1 MIISRTPFRI
11 SFFGGGTDYPS
22 WYLRHGGAVLAT
34 TINKYCYISCRYLP
48 PFFDHRHRIA
58 YSRIETPDGLDEI
71 LHPSVREVLRH
82 LDIQRGVAI
91 SHDGDLPARGGVGSS
106 SAFTVG
112 LLNALYALKGRI
124 PSRHDLATESIWLE
138 QERLKETVGSQDQV
152 LAAYGGF
159 NHVQFHPSGQFT
171 VRPMTVTPSWLD
183 ALNSR
188 LMLFFTGIKRTASN
202 IADSYAHAVDRNE
215 THLRTLM
222 QLTDAGVAALGGHD
236 LSQFGRLLHEAW
248 QAKRSLSPMVSN
260 PEIEEI
266 YEEARRLG
274 ATGGKVIGAGGGGFI
289 LLYVEPENQ
298 KRIRERFSKLIHVPF
313 RFEHGGSSI
322 IFYDPETDYSNED
335 DARGAARLLPFREAL
350 TPDGVTARDLDGP
363 AIYDANA

>member
-11 SFFGGGTDYPS
+11 SFFGGGTDYPA
-22 WYLRHGGAVLAT
+22 WYRAHGGAVLAT

-58 YSRIETPDGLDEI
+58 YSRIETPNLIDEV
-71 LHPSVREVLRH
+71 LHPAVREVMRH
-82 LDIQRGVAI
+82 LDIERGVAI

-159 NHVQFHPSGQFT
+159 NHVQFHTSGQFT
-171 VRPMTVTPSWLD
+171 VRPMTVAPDALD
-183 ALNSR
+183 ALNDR

-202 IADSYAHAVDRNE
+202 IAGSYANDVDRNE
-215 THLRTLM
+215 AHLRSLM
-222 QLTDAGVAALGGHD
+222 QLTDDGVAALAAHD
-236 LSQFGRLLHEAW
+236 LPRFGDLLHEAW

-266 YEEARRLG
+266 YTEARRLG
-274 ATGGKVIGAGGGGFI
+274 ARGGKVIGAGGGGFI
-289 LLYVEPENQ
+289 LLYVEPADQ
-298 KRIRERFSKLIHVPF
+298 TRVKERLSKLIHVPF
-313 RFEHGGSSI
+313 RFEHSGSSI
-322 IFYDPETDYSNED
+322 IFYDPETDYSVEHRAR
-335 DARGAARLLPFREAL
+335 DAEAITPFREAHA
-350 TPDGVTARDLDGP
+350 PDPGWDTGPTAC
-363 AIYDANA
+363 DANA